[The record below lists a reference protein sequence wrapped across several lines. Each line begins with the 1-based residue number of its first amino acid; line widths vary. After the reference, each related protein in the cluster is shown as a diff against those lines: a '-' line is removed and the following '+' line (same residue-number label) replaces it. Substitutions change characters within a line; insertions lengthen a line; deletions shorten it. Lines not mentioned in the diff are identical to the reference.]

1 VLEAGAV
8 VVGGHSVDDNEPK
21 YGLSVTGIVNPN
33 RILKNFGSLVGDVL
47 ILTKPLGTG
56 IINTAIKGEIASKE
70 AYEKAVRVMKTLNK
84 YAGEIINKY
93 DVTACTDITG
103 FGLMGHSYEMAYASK
118 VSFKI
123 YKELIPYI
131 EESKEYANMGIIP
144 EGTYRNKDYLKGK
157 YDLLNV
163 PEWLEDI
170 VFDPQTSGGLL
181 FSISKDYS
189 ENIMKELSDLELESS
204 IIGEVIP
211 LDEKIIIVE

>member
-1 VLEAGAV
+1 M
-8 VVGGHSVDDNEPK
+8 
-21 YGLSVTGIVNPN
+21 N
-33 RILKNFGSLVGDVL
+33 RKCYSAMNS
-47 ILTKPLGTG
+47 T
-56 IINTAIKGEIASKE
+56 S
-70 AYEKAVRVMKTLNK
+70 
-84 YAGEIINKY
+84 
-93 DVTACTDITG
+93 
-103 FGLMGHSYEMAYASK
+103 
-118 VSFKI
+118 KI
-123 YKELIPYI
+123 YIFITFYKFYATA
-131 EESKEYANMGIIP
+131 KEYANMGIIP

>member
-1 VLEAGAV
+1 
-8 VVGGHSVDDNEPK
+8 
-21 YGLSVTGIVNPN
+21 
-33 RILKNFGSLVGDVL
+33 
-47 ILTKPLGTG
+47 
-56 IINTAIKGEIASKE
+56 
-70 AYEKAVRVMKTLNK
+70 
-84 YAGEIINKY
+84 
-93 DVTACTDITG
+93 
-103 FGLMGHSYEMAYASK
+103 MAYASK